1 MFCGA
6 RKALKKIIGSEKIFI
21 KREKKEDNSKQQ
33 NTSLKMKEVFRNL
46 FGFGGAI
53 LGSLIFAFIQ
63 SKQGWTDGSWDTIRV
78 IGVFLMGFVPGGCL
92 GFFLFHKYYD

>member
-1 MFCGA
+1 MTEG
-6 RKALKKIIGSEKIFI
+6 G
-21 KREKKEDNSKQQ
+21 KQ
-33 NTSLKMKEVFRNL
+33 NAPLKMKEVFRNL

>member
-1 MFCGA
+1 M
-6 RKALKKIIGSEKIFI
+6 EKIFI
-21 KREKKEDNSKQQ
+21 KREKKEDNTKQQ
-33 NTSLKMKEVFRNL
+33 NASLKMKEVFRNL

-63 SKQGWTDGSWDTIRV
+63 SKQGWADGSWEAIRV
-78 IGVFLMGFVPGGCL
+78 VGVFLMGFLPGGCL

>member
-1 MFCGA
+1 MYLF
-6 RKALKKIIGSEKIFI
+6 K
-21 KREKKEDNSKQQ
+21 NSYFMVLSDRGQD
-33 NTSLKMKEVFRNL
+33 TERPLKMKEVFRNL

-63 SKQGWTDGSWDTIRV
+63 SKQGWTDGSWDAIRV

-92 GFFLFHKYYD
+92 GFFLFHKYYN

>member
-1 MFCGA
+1 M
-6 RKALKKIIGSEKIFI
+6 LKKIIGSEKIFI
-21 KREKKEDNSKQQ
+21 KREKKESNAWQQ
-33 NTSLKMKEVFRNL
+33 NAPLKMKEVFRNL